1 MSDGAPGGDRDPAPR
16 RIGGYRTDLQGL
28 LIQMAPPYGFTLA
41 TFTAA
46 GLMAHE
52 HGAPGPLEIVLLLAG
67 AFVGYALLGV
77 VTMSLRKLL
86 VPRKVV
92 MRGWQML
99 HVAPLSTVFLLAWAS
114 AVWVP
119 APACWFITGIVLTMA
134 YLGVLTAVIYWGVP
148 SDRVR
153 RTDLGG

>member
-1 MSDGAPGGDRDPAPR
+1 MSDGAPRGDRAAAER

-41 TFTAA
+41 TFTAG
-46 GLMAHE
+46 GLMAYE
-52 HGAPGPLEIVLLLAG
+52 HGAPGPLEIFLLLAG
-67 AFVGYALLGV
+67 AFLGYAVLGV
-77 VTMSLRKLL
+77 VTMSLRELL

-99 HVAPLSTVFLLAWAS
+99 HVAPLATVFLLAWAS

-119 APACWFITGIVLTMA
+119 APVCWFITGIALTMA

>member
-1 MSDGAPGGDRDPAPR
+1 MSDGAPGGF
-16 RIGGYRTDLQGL
+16 RTDLQGL

-41 TFTAA
+41 TFTAG
-46 GLMAHE
+46 GLMAYE
-52 HGAPGPLEIVLLLAG
+52 HGAPHPLEIFLLLAG
-67 AFVGYALLGV
+67 AFLGYALLGM
-77 VTMSLRKLL
+77 VTKSLRSLL
-86 VPRKVV
+86 VPQKVV

-119 APACWFITGIVLTMA
+119 APFSWFITGIVLTMA
-134 YLGVLTAVIYWGVP
+134 YLGVLSAVIYWGVP
-148 SDRVR
+148 ADRVR

>member
-1 MSDGAPGGDRDPAPR
+1 MLFRSFGGF
-16 RIGGYRTDLQGL
+16 GL
-28 LIQMAPPYGFTLA
+28 
-41 TFTAA
+41 A
-46 GLMAHE
+46 GL
-52 HGAPGPLEIVLLLAG
+52 
-67 AFVGYALLGV
+67 
-77 VTMSLRKLL
+77 VTMSLRELL

-119 APACWFITGIVLTMA
+119 APACWFITGIALTTA
-134 YLGVLTAVIYWGVP
+134 YLGGLTAVIYWGAP
-148 SDRVR
+148 SDRAR

>member
-1 MSDGAPGGDRDPAPR
+1 MSDGAPGGF
-16 RIGGYRTDLQGL
+16 RTDLQGL

-41 TFTAA
+41 TFTAG
-46 GLMAHE
+46 GLMAYE
-52 HGAPGPLEIVLLLAG
+52 HGAPDPLEIFLLLAG
-67 AFVGYALLGV
+67 AFLGYALLGM
-77 VTMSLRKLL
+77 VTRSLRSLL
-86 VPRKVV
+86 VPQKVV

-119 APACWFITGIVLTMA
+119 APFSWFITGIVLTMA
-134 YLGVLTAVIYWGVP
+134 YLGVLSAVIYWGVP
-148 SDRVR
+148 ADRVR